1 MKKYTLIMVILT
13 SFVMVSCGSGST
25 TTESSDSTAV
35 QVDTSDVDSTN
46 VGAPFG
52 GVSNRELPVK

>member
-1 MKKYTLIMVILT
+1 
-13 SFVMVSCGSGST
+13 MVSCGSGST

-46 VGAPFG
+46 VGAPLG